1 LWADEIA
8 GPEKDGMCLFSFW
21 SDALN
26 GLGFTFD
33 RVFDTTSRQ
42 DEIFNWGVKE
52 IVEGVFGPFDGYART
67 LRCYRRHDWFQ
78 WHALLLWSDGI
89 GKDF

>member
-1 LWADEIA
+1 
-8 GPEKDGMCLFSFW
+8 MCLVSFW
-21 SDALN
+21 ADALN

-52 IVEGVFGPFDGYART
+52 IVEGVFGLFDGYART
-67 LRCYRRHDWFQ
+67 LRCYRRHDWVQ
-78 WHALLLWSDGI
+78 RHALLLWSDGI
-89 GKDF
+89 GKDV